1 MDGRELAQEAGPIT
15 SKDPGAT
22 APTLPDADGSVEM
35 HGAAAKKLLPRET
48 GHDIGMGS
56 PVPLSAEAVGVIT
69 RLRNQKDQDEDW
81 SRWRDVVFKN
91 KGKLVPKGI
100 KHAAL
105 PPSNKR
111 RRGGASADLP
121 GPVDVVAPPEEAEAD
136 SQPAQLSSEEALE
149 LLQSMPSSAEAEE
162 ASRTAAPANA
172 GTEEGRAKQEAAQK
186 EAGEQNG
193 GLLYCPEC
201 YLPLHPDPIPERLYI
216 FLHALRYTTSL
227 GTFETGMPEWAT
239 EGFMWPGAAQQAE
252 ERRARAGDQRQAV

>member
-1 MDGRELAQEAGPIT
+1 MDGRELAQEAGPST
-15 SKDPGAT
+15 SEDPGAS
-22 APTLPDADGSVEM
+22 APVVPDADGAVEV
-35 HGAAAKKLLPRET
+35 HGPAKKLLPRET

-100 KHAAL
+100 KHNAL
-105 PPSNKR
+105 PPSNQR

-121 GPVDVVAPPEEAEAD
+121 GPVDVVAPPEPETD
-136 SQPAQLSSEEALE
+136 SSQPAQLSSEEALE
-149 LLQSMPSSAEAEE
+149 LLKNMSPSAEAEE

-172 GTEEGRAKQEAAQK
+172 ETEGGRAKQEAAQK
-186 EAGEQNG
+186 GAGEQNG

-227 GTFETGMPEWAT
+227 GTFETGMPEWAAQ
-239 EGFMWPGAAQQAE
+239 GFVWPDAVEQAE
-252 ERRARAGDQRQAV
+252 ERRVRAGGSSSAD